1 MWGRE
6 VTQRSFAGHQAQG
19 EDAKA
24 PSLKGDSS
32 PSQTLVCSFS
42 KGRMMFFPYEAD
54 WLLRQGAFPKRELS
68 LFPGA
73 SFLREHPMARSLP
86 SQNMGLDMDG

>member
-1 MWGRE
+1 
-6 VTQRSFAGHQAQG
+6 
-19 EDAKA
+19 
-24 PSLKGDSS
+24 
-32 PSQTLVCSFS
+32 
-42 KGRMMFFPYEAD
+42 MFFPYEAD